1 MANGKLVV
9 SDLDFTDIK
18 DNLKKFLQS
27 QTQFQDYDFEGFFII
42 NSIRHIILQYSL
54 YGISSKYVNKRII

>member
-18 DNLKKFLQS
+18 ENLKKFLQS
-27 QTQFQDYDFEGFFII
+27 QTQF
-42 NSIRHIILQYSL
+42 
-54 YGISSKYVNKRII
+54 